1 VDKDAPDGDAF
12 ETALAEAGF
21 ADMRPVYR
29 ALLRRLKESD
39 PEAFREATGR
49 YESTVAP
56 ALEQPGSDSIEVWV
70 GYGAWLA
77 QRLGPGRFV
86 HLDDSGLAT
95 DAAGPV
101 ARTGRVL
108 LYLPEAVR
116 DPAVSLA
123 RPAAPSTAQLAALKL
138 LVR

>member
-1 VDKDAPDGDAF
+1 MSKAAGAGDAF
-12 ETALAEAGF
+12 EAALAEAGF

-39 PEAFREATGR
+39 REAFREATGR
-49 YESTVAP
+49 YEATVAP
-56 ALEQPGSDSIEVWV
+56 ALEQPGSDPIEVWV

-77 QRLGPGRFV
+77 RRLGPGRFV

-95 DAAGPV
+95 DAGDPV
-101 ARTGRVL
+101 PQTGRVL
-108 LYLPEAVR
+108 LYLPEAER

-123 RPAAPSTAQLAALKL
+123 RPAAPSAAQLAALKL